1 MMEPKFAFPPSVLA
15 AHVALLGKTGSGKT
29 STGKLLI
36 EQVVGDG
43 ARACILDPIKSDWW
57 GLISSSDGKKP
68 GLPFQILGGPHG
80 HVPLHSGAGKALGEL
95 VGRGALPLSII
106 DMADFE
112 AGGLQKFFVDFAP
125 SLLRHIRGVLYL
137 VMEEAHEFAPKE
149 RSGIGAETTAIHY
162 AKKLAT
168 AGRSKGLRMM
178 VLSQRTQALHN
189 ALLGSCETMIAHRM
203 TQPADQEPVI
213 KWLRANAGKELAETV
228 GQQLAGLK
236 TGTGWMVSP
245 EGATVFTFPKFRTY
259 DNSATPTEDSTEL
272 DVKTAPVDVDKLRQ
286 ILGDAVKEAE
296 ENDPKLLR
304 GQLSLARARIFE
316 LEHDKRS
323 APSAEEI
330 ERAEKRGY
338 ARARGD
344 IASVEQIARDLRR
357 SIGGLQDAIGI
368 CAAHAGN
375 IEAALA
381 ERGTVTAALNHVHR
395 DEFASKSMVHE
406 VRRPPESAHKS
417 SGDLPAGEH
426 RILTAIAQHGNGV
439 TREQLTVLTGYKK
452 SSRDTYLQKLAQK
465 QLLMGD
471 GAGKLFATSNGMK
484 ALGPNFRPLPTGFE
498 LRRHWM
504 SPGMLPAGEA
514 KILNVVVNAYP
525 QPVDRGEL
533 SARTGY
539 KKSSRDT
546 YIQKLLAR
554 QLVTSSEHGIRA
566 SSNLFS

>member
-1 MMEPKFAFPPSVLA
+1 MMAPKFAFPPSVLA

-29 STGKLLI
+29 STGKLFI
-36 EQVVGDG
+36 EQVVDDG
-43 ARACILDPIKSDWW
+43 ARVCILDTVKSDWW

-68 GLPFQILGGPHG
+68 GLPFQILGGPRG
-80 HVPLHSGAGKALGEL
+80 HVPLHAGAGKAVAEL
-95 VGRGALPLSII
+95 VAAGALPLSII

-112 AGGLQKFFVDFAP
+112 AGGIQKFFVDFAP
-125 SLLRHIRGVLYL
+125 TLLRRMKGVLYL
-137 VMEEAHEFAPKE
+137 VIEEAHELAPKE
-149 RSGIGAETTAIHY
+149 RAGIGAENMAIHY
-162 AKKLAT
+162 AKKIAT
-168 AGRSKGLRMM
+168 AGRSRGIRLI
-178 VLSQRTQALHN
+178 VLTQSVQQLHN
-189 ALLGSCETMIAHRM
+189 RVLGSCETLIAHRL
-203 TQPADQEPVI
+203 TAPADQKPVI
-213 KWLRANAGKELAETV
+213 DWLKAHAGKDLTDTIA
-228 GQQLAGLK
+228 QQLARLD
-236 TGTGWMVSP
+236 TGTAYMVSP
-245 EGATVFTFPKFRTY
+245 EEGAKRLNFPKFRTF
-259 DNSATPTEDSTEL
+259 DNSATPTEESAEL
-272 DVKTAPVDVDKLRQ
+272 DVKTAAVDADKLRQ

-316 LEHDKRS
+316 LEHDKRT

-338 ARARGD
+338 ERARRE

-357 SIGGLQDAIGI
+357 SIGGVQDAIGI

-381 ERGTVTAALNHVHR
+381 ERGTVVAAL
-395 DEFASKSMVHE
+395 EFTSKSMVHE

-417 SGDLPAGEH
+417 SGDLPSGE
-426 RILTAIAQHGNGV
+426 RRVLTAIAQYREGV

-452 SSRDTYLQKLAQK
+452 SSRDTYLQKL
-465 QLLMGD
+465 
-471 GAGKLFATSNGMK
+471 GARGLITTACVNGNIVATEAGLR
-484 ALGPNFRPLPTGFE
+484 ALGSGWKPLPTGPE
-498 LRRHWM
+498 LRRHWL

-514 KILNVVVNAYP
+514 KILTVVVEAYP

-546 YIQKLLAR
+546 YVQKLLAR

-566 SSNLFS
+566 SSNLFA